1 MAFSP
6 LDQKL
11 KLGKHS
17 WSPEIVRQ
25 AVRLGVEIP
34 SYERAA
40 AAFEELTKVPMSS
53 SSLQRLVNEAGQ
65 VIVEQQE
72 VEARAMVQVPKEEE
86 EVLWREIP
94 EPDSEVMAVS
104 SDGVMLNIRDEGWKE
119 VKTVAISAVTNEVDE
134 ESGEVQVQLSQHS
147 YRAGLWDAKTFTNH
161 HWAEACRR
169 GLEKAKTIV
178 CVSDG
183 AAWIWA
189 MVFLCFSTRIEVLD
203 WWHAVER
210 LWIIAGETLEPAN
223 AKPWVHSAKGWLIEG
238 HLRYLFRQIRRLY
251 PREHSLPESVRQSI
265 GYLFRNR
272 RRMDYARCREMGLPI
287 GSGSVESACKTVV
300 QSRMKQAGMR
310 WSRSGAQSMLA
321 LRCLLLSD
329 RWDELASTG

>member
-1 MAFSP
+1 MAFFP
-6 LDQKL
+6 LDRKL
-11 KLGKHS
+11 NLGRHS
-17 WSPEIVRQ
+17 WSPETIKR

-40 AAFEELTKVPMSS
+40 AAFEELTQVPFSG
-53 SSLQRLVNEAGQ
+53 SSLQRLVTEAG
-65 VIVEQQE
+65 E
-72 VEARAMVQVPKEEE
+72 VVAEAQDAEARAMVQVPKEEE
-86 EVLWREIP
+86 EVLWRQVP

-104 SDGVMLNIRDEGWKE
+104 SDGVMINIRDEGWKE
-119 VKTVAISAVTNEVDE
+119 VKTVAISAVTSEVDE
-134 ESGEVQVQLSQHS
+134 KSGEAQVQLSQHS
-147 YRAGLWDAKTFTNH
+147 YRAGLWEAKTFTNH

-210 LWIIAGETLEPAN
+210 LWTIAGETFEPAN
-223 AKPWVHSAKGWLIEG
+223 ARPWVRSAKGWLIES
-238 HLRYLFRQIRRLY
+238 HLRYLFRQVRRLY
-251 PREHSLPESVRQSI
+251 PRDQPLPEPVRQAV

-272 RRMDYARCREMGLPI
+272 RRMDYARYRELGLPI

-300 QSRMKQAGMR
+300 QCRMKQAGMR
-310 WSRSGAQSMLA
+310 WSRPGAQSMLA

-329 RWDELASTG
+329 RWDELPSPG

>member
-1 MAFSP
+1 M
-6 LDQKL
+6 
-11 KLGKHS
+11 
-17 WSPEIVRQ
+17 
-25 AVRLGVEIP
+25 VRLGVEIA

-40 AAFEELTKVPMSS
+40 AAFEELTQVSISKST
-53 SSLQRLVNEAGQ
+53 LQRLVKEAGQ
-65 VIVEQQE
+65 VV
-72 VEARAMVQVPKEEE
+72 VEAQTAEAVAMVRVPKEEE
-86 EVLWREIP
+86 AVHWRQVP

-104 SDGVMLNIRDEGWKE
+104 SDGVLVNVRDEGWKE
-119 VKTVAISAVTNEVDE
+119 VKMVAISAVTHEVNAE
-134 ESGEVQVQLSQHS
+134 TGASKVHLSRHS

-183 AAWIWA
+183 ALWIWA

-210 LWIIAGETLEPAN
+210 LWTLASQSLEPVN
-223 AKPWVHSAKGWLIEG
+223 AKPWVRTAKGWLMESR
-238 HLRYLFRQIRRLY
+238 LRYLFRQVRRLY
-251 PREHSLPESVRQSI
+251 PRKHALPDEVQQAI

-272 RRMDYARCREMGLPI
+272 RRMDYARYRQLGLPI
-287 GSGSVESACKTVV
+287 GSGSVESACKSVV
-300 QSRMKQAGMR
+300 QARMKQAGMR

-329 RWDELASTG
+329 RWHEFPSPG

>member
-1 MAFSP
+1 MV
-6 LDQKL
+6 K
-11 KLGKHS
+11 
-17 WSPEIVRQ
+17 R
-25 AVRLGVEIP
+25 AVRLGVEIA

-40 AAFEELTKVPMSS
+40 EAFEELTQVALSR

-65 VIVEQQE
+65 VVVDAQE
-72 VEARAMVQVPKEEE
+72 AEARSMVQVPKEEE
-86 EVLWREIP
+86 EAHWRQMP

-104 SDGVMLNIRDEGWKE
+104 SDGVMINVRDEGWKE
-119 VKTVAISAVTNEVDE
+119 VKTVAISAVSSEVDAE
-134 ESGEVQVQLSQHS
+134 TGEAEVHLSRHS
-147 YRAGLWDAKTFTNH
+147 YRAGLWEAKTFTNH

-183 AAWIWA
+183 ANWIWA

-210 LWIIAGETLEPAN
+210 LWTIAGETLEPAN
-223 AKPWVHSAKGWLIEG
+223 AKPWVRSAKGWLIESR
-238 HLRYLFRQIRRLY
+238 LRFLFRQVRRLY
-251 PREHSLPESVRQSI
+251 PRELPLPEQVQKAVR
-265 GYLFRNR
+265 YLYRNR
-272 RRMDYARCREMGLPI
+272 RRMDYAHYRQLGLPI
-287 GSGSVESACKTVV
+287 GSGTVESACKTVV

-329 RWDELASTG
+329 RWHEFPSPG